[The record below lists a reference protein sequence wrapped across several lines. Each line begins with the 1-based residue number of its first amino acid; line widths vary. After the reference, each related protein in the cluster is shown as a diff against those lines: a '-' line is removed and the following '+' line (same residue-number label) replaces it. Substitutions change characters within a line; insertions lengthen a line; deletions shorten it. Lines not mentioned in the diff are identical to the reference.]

1 MPPSAGL
8 AYVLVIQILSKPPN
22 NASIRNDYC
31 AVARRHQ
38 FPFLIPHDESDEIG
52 AWFDVE
58 TRLDGDA
65 RTVEALESGVEQ
77 LHFENF
83 FAAGYEIPIFIENDR
98 SESDIVMIATIHFAK
113 FQGFQVQVSENR
125 EPDLRLVLAKKLSL
139 KVHGQVTDFF
149 LRKNGFLDF
158 LFGSFFGSLQRAR
171 SVIAATRLNVEFL
184 LAGQTNFQSVEAAVQ
199 LEILRGKAEQIGCS
213 GSSCGFAQCD
223 VKIVSVVKEGAAS
236 AKREIVKDF
245 ALRRLSLDSIA
256 GFVTGGPKRIPRRI
270 SDIAHNI
277 RGVQTTRVHR
287 VDDHTSA
294 VRTVNDIDP
303 IRQQ

>member
-65 RTVEALESGVEQ
+65 RTVEALECGVEQ

-83 FAAGYEIPIFIENDR
+83 FAAGYEIPIFIKNDGGQ
-98 SESDIVMIATIHFAK
+98 SDVVMISAIDFAE
-113 FQGFQVQVSENR
+113 FHGFQIQVSENG
-125 EPDLRLVLAKKLSL
+125 EPDLCLVLAKKLSL
-139 KVHGQVTDFF
+139 KVHGQITDFF
-149 LRKNGFLDF
+149 LRKNGFQDF

-171 SVIAATRLNVEFL
+171 SVVAAAGLNVEFL
-184 LAGQTNFQSVEAAVQ
+184 LAGQTNFQSVETAVQ
-199 LEILRGKAEQIGCS
+199 LEVLRREAEEIGGS
-213 GSSCGFAQCD
+213 GSSHGFAQCD
-223 VKIVSVVKEGAAS
+223 VKIVSIMKEGAAC
-236 AKREIVKDF
+236 AQREIVKDF
-245 ALRRLSLDSIA
+245 ALRRLRLDAVA
-256 GFVTGGPKRIPRRI
+256 GFVAGGPKRIPRRI

-277 RGVQTTRVHR
+277 RGVQAARVHR
-287 VDDHTSA
+287 VDDDTSA
-294 VRTVNDIDP
+294 VRAVNDVDT